1 MSDAKNY
8 DNDNTERISN
18 RMENETEHK
27 VQEEPTPEEPKKFGD
42 KYMISIAIV
51 IAGAMLAGAMV
62 YNAGNRTLETQA
74 SKNPNVQN
82 GQVTLV
88 DGGHVLP
95 LETEKKMLAT
105 LVANGTIDPAKLSQV
120 TELNLLW
127 AFGLANKNQV
137 LESGPITD
145 TRYGGPTN
153 MASVG
158 GWTVT
163 TGSVMDHYNKHA
175 LTTMTSDQQALVEKI
190 AKGIYRP
197 CCNNSTYFPDCNH
210 GMAMLG
216 LLEYLASQGATE
228 DQMWNAAI
236 TANMSWFP
244 DQYQT
249 IAQYLK
255 IKGVDAKSVTPQMLL
270 GAEYSSGSGFS
281 RIAAQVPQTQQQKG
295 GGGCGVDAG
304 GTSVVP
310 QKQQGGC
317 GI

>member
-1 MSDAKNY
+1 
-8 DNDNTERISN
+8 
-18 RMENETEHK
+18 MENEPEYEI
-27 VQEEPTPEEPKKFGD
+27 QEEPTPEEPKKTD
-42 KYMISIAIV
+42 NKYMLPIAIV
-51 IAGAMLAGAMV
+51 IAGVMVAGAVV
-62 YNAGNRTLETQA
+62 YSFGKSALQTGAVKNASQTGQA
-74 SKNPNVQN
+74 
-82 GQVTLV
+82 TLV
-88 DGGHVLP
+88 DGGKILP
-95 LETEKKMLAT
+95 LETEKKMLVT
-105 LVANGTIDPAKLSQV
+105 LTTNGTIDTSKLSQV

-127 AFGLANKNQV
+127 AYGLANKNQV
-137 LESGPITD
+137 LENGPIMD
-145 TRYGGPTN
+145 ARYGGPTN

-163 TGSVMDHYNKHA
+163 TGSVMDHYDKHA
-175 LTTMTSDQQALVEKI
+175 LATLTPDQQTLVEKI

-216 LLEYLASQGATE
+216 LLEYLASTGATE

-255 IKGVDAKSVTPQMLL
+255 IKGTDMKTVTPQMLL
-270 GAEYSSGSGFS
+270 GADYSSGSGFA
-281 RIAAQVPQTQQQKG
+281 RIAAQVPQNQQQRSS
-295 GGGCGVDAG
+295 GGGCGVDSG
-304 GTSVVP
+304 GASAAP
-310 QKQQGGC
+310 QKQQGSGC

>member
-1 MSDAKNY
+1 
-8 DNDNTERISN
+8 
-18 RMENETEHK
+18 MENE
-27 VQEEPTPEEPKKFGD
+27 KKD
-42 KYMISIAIV
+42 NPYILPMAIV
-51 IAGAMLAGAMV
+51 VAGIMVAGAMV
-62 YNAGNRTLETQA
+62 YNNGNRSLQA
-74 SKNPNVQN
+74 QTAKNSNAQNVQAI
-82 GQVTLV
+82 LA
-88 DGGHVLP
+88 DGGSILP
-95 LETEKKMLAT
+95 LEAEEKMLAT
-105 LVANGTIDPAKLSQV
+105 LVANGSIDPSKLPQV

-127 AFGLANKNQV
+127 AYGLANKNQV
-137 LESGPITD
+137 LESGPIMD
-145 TRYGGPTN
+145 PRYGGPTN

-163 TGSVMDHYNKHA
+163 IGSVMDHYNKHA
-175 LTTMTSDQQALVEKI
+175 LATLSPDQQLLVEKI

-197 CCNNSTYFPDCNH
+197 CCNNSTHFPDCNH

-228 DQMWNAAI
+228 GEMWNAAI

-255 IKGVDAKSVTPQMLL
+255 IKSIDAKSVTPQMLL
-270 GAEYSSGSGFS
+270 GAEYSSGSGFAK
-281 RIAAQVPQTQQQKG
+281 IASQVPQSGQQKG
-295 GGGCGVDAG
+295 GSGCGVGTG
-304 GTSVVP
+304 GTVAP

>member
-1 MSDAKNY
+1 
-8 DNDNTERISN
+8 
-18 RMENETEHK
+18 MENETEHE
-27 VQEEPTPEEPKKFGD
+27 VQEDQVQEEPKKFGD
-42 KYMISIAIV
+42 KYMIPIAIV

-62 YNAGNRTLETQA
+62 YNNGNRSLLAQA
-74 SKNPNVQN
+74 TKNSNSQNVEV
-82 GQVTLV
+82 GIV
-88 DGGHVLP
+88 DGGRILP
-95 LETEKKMLAT
+95 LEAEKKMLAT
-105 LVANGTIDPAKLSQV
+105 LTTNGTIDPAKLPQV

-127 AFGLANKNQV
+127 AYGLANKNQV
-137 LESGPITD
+137 LESGPIMD
-145 TRYGGPTN
+145 PRYGGPTN

-163 TGSVMDHYNKHA
+163 TGSVMEHYNKHTLA
-175 LTTMTSDQQALVEKI
+175 TLTSDQQALVEKI

-197 CCNNSTYFPDCNH
+197 CCNNSTHFPDCNH

-255 IKGVDAKSVTPQMLL
+255 IKGIDAKSVTPQMLL
-270 GAEYSSGSGFS
+270 GAEYSSGSGFAK
-281 RIAAQVPQTQQQKG
+281 IASQVPKSQQRSG

-304 GTSVVP
+304 GASAVP

>member
-1 MSDAKNY
+1 
-8 DNDNTERISN
+8 
-18 RMENETEHK
+18 MENETEHEIP
-27 VQEEPTPEEPKKFGD
+27 EEQTQEEPKKFGD
-42 KYMISIAIV
+42 KYMIPIAIV
-51 IAGAMLAGAMV
+51 IAGAMLAGAMI
-62 YNAGNRTLETQA
+62 YNAGNRSLQA
-74 SKNPNVQN
+74 QTAKNATAQN
-82 GQVTLV
+82 GQATLA
-88 DGGHVLP
+88 DAGKILP
-95 LETEKKMLAT
+95 LEVEKKMLAALT
-105 LVANGTIDPAKLSQV
+105 ANGAIDPAKLSQV

-127 AFGLANKNQV
+127 AYGLANKNQV
-137 LESGPITD
+137 LENGPIMD
-145 TRYGGPTN
+145 ARYGGPTN

-163 TGSVMDHYNKHA
+163 TGSVMDHYNKHTLA
-175 LTTMTSDQQALVEKI
+175 TLTSDQQALVEKI

-255 IKGVDAKSVTPQMLL
+255 IKGIDSKTVTPQMLL
-270 GAEYSSGSGFS
+270 GAEYSSGSGFA
-281 RIAAQVPQTQQQKG
+281 RIAAQVPQTQQQRG
-295 GGGCGVDAG
+295 GAGCGVDAG
-304 GTSVVP
+304 GTSAAP
-310 QKQQGGC
+310 QRQQGGC

>member
-1 MSDAKNY
+1 
-8 DNDNTERISN
+8 
-18 RMENETEHK
+18 MENETEHK
-27 VQEEPTPEEPKKFGD
+27 IRKELIQEEPKRLSD
-42 KYMISIAIV
+42 KYMLPIAII
-51 IAGAMLAGAMV
+51 IAGAMLAGTV
-62 YNAGNRTLETQA
+62 IYNAGNRSLQTQTA
-74 SKNPNVQN
+74 KTSNAQN
-82 GQVTLV
+82 GQATLL
-88 DGGHVLP
+88 DGGHILS
-95 LETEKKMLAT
+95 LEAENKMLAT
-105 LVANGTIDPAKLSQV
+105 LVANGSIDPSKLTQV

-127 AFGLANKNQV
+127 AFGLANKGQV
-137 LESGPITD
+137 LESGPIMD
-145 TRYGGPTN
+145 SKYGGPTN

-163 TGSVMDHYNKHA
+163 TGSAMDHYNKHA
-175 LTTMTSDQQALVEKI
+175 LATLTSDQQVLVEKI

-228 DQMWNAAI
+228 DQMWNVAI

-255 IKGVDAKSVTPQMLL
+255 IKGIDAKTITPQTIL
-270 GAEYSSGSGFS
+270 GAEYSSGSGFA
-281 RIAAQVPQTQQQKG
+281 RIAAQVPQAQQQRG
-295 GGGCGVDAG
+295 GSGCGVDAG
-304 GTSVVP
+304 QPATVP
-310 QKQQGGC
+310 QRQQGGC

>member
-1 MSDAKNY
+1 
-8 DNDNTERISN
+8 
-18 RMENETEHK
+18 MENETEYET
-27 VQEEPTPEEPKKFGD
+27 QEESTPPEPKKFGD
-42 KYMISIAIV
+42 KYMLPVAIV
-51 IAGAMLAGAMV
+51 IAGILIAGAMI
-62 YNAGNRTLETQA
+62 YNAGSRSLQA
-74 SKNPNVQN
+74 NANKNLASQS
-82 GQVTLV
+82 GQAALV
-88 DGGHVLP
+88 DGGKILP

-105 LVANGTIDPAKLSQV
+105 LVDNGAIDPGKLSQV

-127 AFGLANKNQV
+127 AYGLANKNQV
-137 LESGPITD
+137 LEKGPITD
-145 TRYGGPTN
+145 ARYGGPTN

-163 TGSVMDHYNKHA
+163 TGSVMDHYDKHA
-175 LTTMTSDQQALVEKI
+175 LASLTSDQQALVEKI

-216 LLEYLASQGATE
+216 LLEYLASTGATE

-236 TANMSWFP
+236 TANMRWFP

-255 IKGVDAKSVTPQMLL
+255 LKNIDPKSITPQTLL
-270 GAEYSSGSGFS
+270 GIEYSSGSGFA
-281 RIAAQVPQTQQQKG
+281 RIAAQVPQTGQQRG
-295 GGGCGVDAG
+295 GSGCGVDSGQPA
-304 GTSVVP
+304 TVP
-310 QKQQGGC
+310 QRQQGGC

>member
-1 MSDAKNY
+1 
-8 DNDNTERISN
+8 
-18 RMENETEHK
+18 MENETEYEI
-27 VQEEPTPEEPKKFGD
+27 QEEPTQEEPKKFGD
-42 KYMISIAIV
+42 KYMLPIAVV
-51 IAGAMLAGAMV
+51 IAGVLIAGAMV
-62 YNAGNRTLETQA
+62 YNAGNRSLSTQA
-74 SKNPNVQN
+74 SKNAASQN
-82 GQVTLV
+82 GQATLA
-88 DGGHVLP
+88 DGGKILP
-95 LETEKKMLAT
+95 LEAEKKMLAT
-105 LVANGTIDPAKLSQV
+105 LTANGTIDASKLSQV

-127 AFGLANKNQV
+127 AYGLANKNQV
-137 LESGPITD
+137 LESGPIMD
-145 TRYGGPTN
+145 SRYGGPTN

-163 TGSVMDHYNKHA
+163 TGSVMDHYDKHA
-175 LTTMTSDQQALVEKI
+175 LATLTSDQQTLVEKI

-236 TANMSWFP
+236 TANMSWFL

-255 IKGVDAKSVTPQMLL
+255 IKGIDAKTVTPQMLL
-270 GAEYSSGSGFS
+270 GAEYSSGSGFA
-281 RIAAQVPQTQQQKG
+281 RIAAQVPQTQQQRG
-295 GGGCGVDAG
+295 GAGCGVDAG
-304 GTSVVP
+304 GTSAVP
-310 QKQQGGC
+310 QRQQGGC

>member
-1 MSDAKNY
+1 
-8 DNDNTERISN
+8 
-18 RMENETEHK
+18 MENETEYEI
-27 VQEEPTPEEPKKFGD
+27 QEEPIQKEPESFGN
-42 KYMISIAIV
+42 KHMLPIAIV
-51 IAGAMLAGAMV
+51 IAGVLIAGAMV
-62 YNAGNRTLETQA
+62 YNAGNKSLQTQVSNTQNVKATLADGGRILPLDAEEKMLETL
-74 SKNPNVQN
+74 
-82 GQVTLV
+82 T
-88 DGGHVLP
+88 
-95 LETEKKMLAT
+95 
-105 LVANGTIDPAKLSQV
+105 ANGAIDPAKLSQV

-137 LESGPITD
+137 LESGPIMD
-145 TRYGGPTN
+145 VRYGGPEN

-158 GWTVT
+158 GWSVT
-163 TGSVMDHYNKHA
+163 TGSVMNHYAKHA
-175 LTTMTSDQQALVEKI
+175 LVTLTPDQQTLVEKI

-197 CCNNSTYFPDCNH
+197 CCNNSTHFPDCNH

-255 IKGVDAKSVTPQMLL
+255 IKGIDSKTITPQMLL
-270 GAEYSSGSGFS
+270 GVEYSSGSGFAK
-281 RIAAQVPQTQQQKG
+281 IAAQVPQGQQQRG
-295 GGGCGVDAG
+295 GSGCGVDAG
-304 GTSVVP
+304 GASPVP

>member
-1 MSDAKNY
+1 MK
-8 DNDNTERISN
+8 
-18 RMENETEHK
+18 NETEYEI
-27 VQEEPTPEEPKKFGD
+27 QEEPTPEEPKKIGG
-42 KYMISIAIV
+42 KYMTPIAIV
-51 IAGAMLAGAMV
+51 IAGVMLAGAVV
-62 YNAGNRTLETQA
+62 YSSGNRALQTNVTKNLGSKNTQA
-74 SKNPNVQN
+74 
-82 GQVTLV
+82 TLI
-88 DGGHVLP
+88 DGGHILP
-95 LETEKKMLAT
+95 LEVEKKMLAT
-105 LVANGTIDPAKLSQV
+105 LIANGAIDSRKLSQA

-127 AFGLANKNQV
+127 AYGLANKNQV
-137 LESGPITD
+137 LEDGPIMD
-145 TRYGGPTN
+145 ARYGGPTN

-158 GWTVT
+158 GWTVSS
-163 TGSVMDHYNKHA
+163 GSVMDHYDKHVLA
-175 LTTMTSDQQALVEKI
+175 TLTLDQQALVEKI

-216 LLEYLASQGATE
+216 LLEYLASTGATE

-255 IKGVDAKSVTPQMLL
+255 QKGTDLKTITPQVLL
-270 GAEYSSGSGFS
+270 GSEYSSGSGFA
-281 RIAAQVPQTQQQKG
+281 RIASQVSQTGQQKG

-304 GTSVVP
+304 QTAVP

>member
-1 MSDAKNY
+1 
-8 DNDNTERISN
+8 
-18 RMENETEHK
+18 MENETEHEI
-27 VQEEPTPEEPKKFGD
+27 QEEPVQEEPKKFGD
-42 KYMISIAIV
+42 KYMLPIAIV
-51 IAGAMLAGAMV
+51 VAGVMVAGAMV
-62 YNAGNRTLETQA
+62 YNNGNQSQTQTAKNTTL
-74 SKNPNVQN
+74 QN
-82 GQVTLV
+82 GQATLI
-88 DGGHVLP
+88 DGGNILP
-95 LETEKKMLAT
+95 LEAEEKMLAT
-105 LVANGTIDPAKLSQV
+105 LVANGSIDPSKLSQV

-127 AFGLANKNQV
+127 AYGLANKNQV
-137 LESGPITD
+137 LESGPIMD
-145 TRYGGPTN
+145 PRYGGPTN

-163 TGSVMDHYNKHA
+163 IGSVMDHYNKHA
-175 LTTMTSDQQALVEKI
+175 LATLSPDQQLLVEKI

-197 CCNNSTYFPDCNH
+197 CCNNSTHFPDCNH

-228 DQMWNAAI
+228 GEMWNAAI

-255 IKGVDAKSVTPQMLL
+255 IKSIDAKSVTPQMLL
-270 GAEYSSGSGFS
+270 GAEYSSGSGFAK
-281 RIAAQVPQTQQQKG
+281 IASQVPQSQQRSG

-304 GTSVVP
+304 GASAVP

>member
-1 MSDAKNY
+1 
-8 DNDNTERISN
+8 
-18 RMENETEHK
+18 MENETENEMR
-27 VQEEPTPEEPKKFGD
+27 EERIEEEPKKFGD
-42 KYMISIAIV
+42 KYMLPIAIV
-51 IAGAMLAGAMV
+51 IAGAMLSGAMI
-62 YNAGNRTLETQA
+62 YNAGNRSLQA
-74 SKNPNVQN
+74 
-82 GQVTLV
+82 QVTKTSNAQSGQATLS
-88 DGGHVLP
+88 DGGRILP
-95 LETEKKMLAT
+95 LEAEKKMLAT
-105 LVANGTIDPAKLSQV
+105 LVANGSIDPSKLSQV

-137 LESGPITD
+137 LENGPIMD

-158 GWTVT
+158 GWSVT
-163 TGSVMDHYNKHA
+163 TGSVMDHYDKHSLA
-175 LTTMTSDQQALVEKI
+175 TLTADQQALVEKM

-216 LLEYLASQGATE
+216 LLEYMASQGATE

-249 IAQYLK
+249 VAQYLK
-255 IKGVDAKSVTPQMLL
+255 IKGIEAKSVTPQMLL
-270 GAEYSSGSGFS
+270 GAEYSSGSGFA
-281 RIAAQVPQTQQQKG
+281 RIAAQVPQTQQQNG

-304 GTSVVP
+304 GTSAAP

>member
-1 MSDAKNY
+1 
-8 DNDNTERISN
+8 
-18 RMENETEHK
+18 MENETEYEI
-27 VQEEPTPEEPKKFGD
+27 QEEPVQKEPESFGNR
-42 KYMISIAIV
+42 YMLPIAIV
-51 IAGAMLAGAMV
+51 IAGVLIAGAMV
-62 YNAGNRTLETQA
+62 YNAGNRSLQA
-74 SKNPNVQN
+74 QATKNIASQN
-82 GQVTLV
+82 GQATLV
-88 DGGHVLP
+88 DGGKILP
-95 LETEKKMLAT
+95 LEAEKKMLAT
-105 LVANGTIDPAKLSQV
+105 LSANGTIDTSKLSQV

-127 AFGLANKNQV
+127 AYGLANKNQV
-137 LESGPITD
+137 LESGPIMD
-145 TRYGGPTN
+145 ARYGGPTN

-163 TGSVMDHYNKHA
+163 TGSVMDHYDKHVLA
-175 LTTMTSDQQALVEKI
+175 TLTSDQQALVEKI

-249 IAQYLK
+249 IAEYLK
-255 IKGVDAKSVTPQMLL
+255 IKGIDMKTVTPQMLL
-270 GAEYSSGSGFS
+270 GADYSSGSGFA
-281 RIAAQVPQTQQQKG
+281 RIAAQVPQNQQQRSN
-295 GGGCGVDAG
+295 GGGCGVDSG
-304 GTSVVP
+304 GASAAP
-310 QKQQGGC
+310 QRQQGGGC

>member
-1 MSDAKNY
+1 
-8 DNDNTERISN
+8 
-18 RMENETEHK
+18 MENEPEYEM
-27 VQEEPTPEEPKKFGD
+27 QEEPIQKEPESFGN
-42 KYMISIAIV
+42 KYMLPIAIV
-51 IAGAMLAGAMV
+51 IAGIIIAGAMI
-62 YNAGNRTLETQA
+62 YNSGNQTLSAQA
-74 SKNPNVQN
+74 TKNSNSQN
-82 GQVTLV
+82 IEVGIV
-88 DGGHVLP
+88 DGGRILP
-95 LETEKKMLAT
+95 LEAEKKMLAT
-105 LVANGTIDPAKLSQV
+105 LTENGTIDPVKLPQV

-127 AFGLANKNQV
+127 AYGLANKNQV
-137 LESGPITD
+137 LESGPIQD
-145 TRYGGPTN
+145 IRYGGPTN

-163 TGSVMDHYNKHA
+163 TGSVMEHYNKHA
-175 LTTMTSDQQALVEKI
+175 LATLTTDQQALVEKI

-236 TANMSWFP
+236 AANMSWFP

-255 IKGVDAKSVTPQMLL
+255 IKNIDAKTVTPQMLL
-270 GAEYSSGSGFS
+270 GAEYSSGSGFA
-281 RIAAQVPQTQQQKG
+281 RIAAQVPQTGQQRS

-304 GTSVVP
+304 GAAPAV

>member
-1 MSDAKNY
+1 MK
-8 DNDNTERISN
+8 
-18 RMENETEHK
+18 NETEYG
-27 VQEEPTPEEPKKFGD
+27 VQEEPTPPELKKFGD
-42 KYMISIAIV
+42 RYMFPIAIV
-51 IAGAMLAGAMV
+51 IAGVLIAGAMI
-62 YNAGNRTLETQA
+62 YNAGNRSLQA
-74 SKNPNVQN
+74 RDAKSAASQN
-82 GQVTLV
+82 GQATLV
-88 DGGHVLP
+88 DGGTILP
-95 LETEKKMLAT
+95 LEAEKKMLAA
-105 LVANGTIDPAKLSQV
+105 LIANGTIDPNKLPRV

-137 LESGPITD
+137 LENGPIMD
-145 TRYGGPTN
+145 ARYGGPTN

-163 TGSVMDHYNKHA
+163 TGSVMDHYDKHTLVT
-175 LTTMTSDQQALVEKI
+175 LTADQQALVEKI
-190 AKGIYRP
+190 ARGVYRP

-216 LLEYLASQGATE
+216 LLEYLVSTGATE
-228 DQMWNAAI
+228 DQMWNAAA

-255 IKGVDAKSVTPQMLL
+255 LKNIDAETITPQTLL
-270 GAEYSSGSGFS
+270 GAEYSSGSGFAK
-281 RIAAQVPQTQQQKG
+281 IASQVPQTERQRG

-304 GTSVVP
+304 GTTTAP
-310 QKQQGGC
+310 RRQQDGC